1 MHADWFEIDY
11 LIEMRIGFFSVI
23 SNNKRSKQ
31 DQIQID
37 VGPLAHHSPLCPT
50 WVVYNNASISSTS
63 FGAIYL
69 NETLL
74 ICSKKRNTP
83 KLMVLDQIIRI
94 KIFFVNL

>member
-37 VGPLAHHSPLCPT
+37 GGPLAHYGAVLSNFKFISLC
-50 WVVYNNASISSTS
+50 
-63 FGAIYL
+63 
-69 NETLL
+69 
-74 ICSKKRNTP
+74 
-83 KLMVLDQIIRI
+83 
-94 KIFFVNL
+94 

>member
-37 VGPLAHHSPLCPT
+37 GGPLAGPTHSSL
-50 WVVYNNASISSTS
+50 S
-63 FGAIYL
+63 
-69 NETLL
+69 
-74 ICSKKRNTP
+74 
-83 KLMVLDQIIRI
+83 
-94 KIFFVNL
+94 NLGGIQ